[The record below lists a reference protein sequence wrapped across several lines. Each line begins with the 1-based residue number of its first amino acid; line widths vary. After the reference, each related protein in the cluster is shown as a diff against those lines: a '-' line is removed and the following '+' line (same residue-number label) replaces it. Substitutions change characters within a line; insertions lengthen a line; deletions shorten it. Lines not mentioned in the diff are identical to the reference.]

1 LFATIEQNNLI
12 KEINRQFTVTITSDQ
27 FSKRAWVN
35 DYTYQNP
42 GELLQYINN
51 TAASHDLEKII
62 FPVRKKHL
70 PDLKPGFAAEG
81 WVEGFFNG
89 EDGCFLTAYPV
100 TRRCQSENLS
110 ELLAL
115 VRGILARRRT
125 RAPATLPHGCTMFA
139 PGLKDV
145 AELGE
150 LFKGAFA
157 TYPSPVDQPDYL
169 AGVLGKS
176 ALFMAIKKD
185 NRIISAA
192 AAEIDI
198 AKGNAELTNCATL
211 PGNRGSGLMGNLIAA
226 LEQECLTRRINSL
239 YSLARASSYGMNL
252 VFHRL
257 GYRYRG
263 TLVNN
268 CHISGGYENMNIW
281 SKYAR

>member
-1 LFATIEQNNLI
+1 MFATKEHNNLI
-12 KEINRQFTVTITSDQ
+12 KEMNRKFTVTITIDQ

-35 DYTYQNP
+35 DYTYRNP
-42 GELLQYINN
+42 GELLHYING
-51 TAASHDLEKII
+51 TAASQDLEKII

-70 PDLKPGFAAEG
+70 ADLKHGFSTEG

-89 EDGCFLTAYPV
+89 EDGCFLTAYPAL
-100 TRRCQSENLS
+100 RRCKSENLR
-110 ELLAL
+110 ELLAQ
-115 VRGILARRRT
+115 VRGILARRHM
-125 RAPATLPHGCTMFA
+125 APATLPDGCTMFT
-139 PGLKDV
+139 PGIKDA

-150 LFKGAFA
+150 LFKRAFS
-157 TYPSPVDQPDYL
+157 TYPSPVDQTDYL
-169 AGVLGKS
+169 AGILGKS
-176 ALFMAIKKD
+176 ALFKAIKKE

-192 AAEIDI
+192 AAEMDI

-211 PGNRGSGLMGNLIAA
+211 PGNRGGGLMSNLIAA
-226 LEQECLTRRINSL
+226 LEQECLARSINCL

-268 CHISGGYENMNIW
+268 CHICGDYDNMNIW

>member
-1 LFATIEQNNLI
+1 MFATKENNNLI
-12 KEINRQFTVTITSDQ
+12 KEMNRKFTVTITIDQ

-42 GELLQYINN
+42 GELLRYIND
-51 TAASHDLEKII
+51 TAARHNLEKII
-62 FPVRKKHL
+62 FPVRQKHL
-70 PDLKPGFAAEG
+70 PDLKHGFFAEG
-81 WVEGFFNG
+81 WIEGFFNG
-89 EDGCFLTAYPV
+89 ENGCFLTAYP
-100 TRRCQSENLS
+100 TPQRRKCENMRA
-110 ELLAL
+110 LLVQL
-115 VRGILARRRT
+115 REILARQHS
-125 RAPATLPHGCTMFA
+125 APAALPDGCTMLT

-150 LFKGAFA
+150 LFKKAFS

-176 ALFMAIKKD
+176 ALFRVIKEE
-185 NRIISAA
+185 NIIISAA
-192 AAEIDI
+192 AAEIDS
-198 AKGNAELTNCATL
+198 AKNNAELTNCATL
-211 PGNRGSGLMGNLIAA
+211 PGNRGGGLMSNLIAA
-226 LEQECLTRRINSL
+226 LEQDCLARGINSL

-252 VFHRL
+252 VFYRL

-268 CHISGGYENMNIW
+268 CHICGDYENMNIW